1 VETESRSNYFN
12 FLEFD
17 GKQIRLDIFSSQNAE
32 TFGVMA
38 QWKSE
43 LSINPER
50 GILRMS
56 DREHL

>member
-1 VETESRSNYFN
+1 
-12 FLEFD
+12 LEFD

-38 QWKSE
+38 QWKSA